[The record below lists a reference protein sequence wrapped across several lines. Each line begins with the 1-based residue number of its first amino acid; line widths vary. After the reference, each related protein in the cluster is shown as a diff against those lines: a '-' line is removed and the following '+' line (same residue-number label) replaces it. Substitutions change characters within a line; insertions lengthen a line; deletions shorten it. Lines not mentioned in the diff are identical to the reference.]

1 MNSNI
6 IILGDPHIGR
16 STSIGKIGLGSSLN
30 SRIDDQLNLLDWT
43 LDQAIEHHVDHIVI
57 TGDVFEDPKPAPIL
71 ISLFIGWLKKCQTND
86 VRVHIVMGN
95 HDTLRTGF
103 IYSSPLD
110 IITEVD
116 MEGVFIYNSIDT
128 FYVGNTAFTMVPFR
142 DRKSFG
148 VATNGVA
155 LSLLQDIISY
165 ELVSIPM
172 HYKKVLIGHLA
183 IEGSIPVGDEID
195 DITNELF
202 CPIEMFKGFNFVWMG
217 HVHKPQIILQH
228 PHVAHIGSMDISN
241 FGETDQ
247 TKYIVIFNSDTQE
260 WFVKSLPTRTL
271 KKITISIPK
280 GTEDSTGYV
289 INQLNQIN
297 NWADATVKLEISLT
311 DVSVSS
317 VNKSVI
323 EKILLDKGIFN
334 IASFSEAK
342 KISLVKKNENTAI
355 NTKMDVPAA
364 INTFSETLDPSLRTG
379 FIELAMDIYKQFK
392 AEAKE

>member
-1 MNSNI
+1 
-6 IILGDPHIGR
+6 
-16 STSIGKIGLGSSLN
+16 
-30 SRIDDQLNLLDWT
+30 
-43 LDQAIEHHVDHIVI
+43 
-57 TGDVFEDPKPAPIL
+57 
-71 ISLFIGWLKKCQTND
+71 
-86 VRVHIVMGN
+86 
-95 HDTLRTGF
+95 
-103 IYSSPLD
+103 
-110 IITEVD
+110 
-116 MEGVFIYNSIDT
+116 
-128 FYVGNTAFTMVPFR
+128 
-142 DRKSFG
+142 
-148 VATNGVA
+148 
-155 LSLLQDIISY
+155 
-165 ELVSIPM
+165 
-172 HYKKVLIGHLA
+172 
-183 IEGSIPVGDEID
+183 
-195 DITNELF
+195 
-202 CPIEMFKGFNFVWMG
+202 
-217 HVHKPQIILQH
+217 
-228 PHVAHIGSMDISN
+228 MDISN